1 MNGNPDGMH
10 ADAISPASTADDE
23 LERLKARR
31 LVEMQKNIHAQ
42 KMKEQS
48 ERSPDDVTQTITP
61 RDIVIKSLGFR
72 GLEVLEAAEVQ
83 YPSETSMILQRLAD
97 VITSENIAEYIDGGQ
112 LMSIFRML
120 GMPVK
125 IQTSIKIEDDGKF
138 VSLSEKLRSKKS

>member
-1 MNGNPDGMH
+1 MNNNPDGMH
-10 ADAISPASTADDE
+10 ADAIASTSTADAE

-31 LVEMQKNIHAQ
+31 LVEMQKNVHAQ
-42 KMKEQS
+42 KIKEKS
-48 ERSPDDVTQTITP
+48 ERSSGDVTQTTTP
-61 RDIVIKSLGFR
+61 RDVVIKLLGFR

-83 YPSETSMILQRLAD
+83 YPSETAMILQRLAD

-138 VSLSEKLRSKKS
+138 VSLSEKLRNKKS